1 MEYLISP
8 SPIQISRLKEP
19 LKPRITPID
28 IRLLINPEQVL
39 PISRRQLK
47 PLRIT
52 SLVQTTGDLRN
63 RKVIIRIFD
72 RARDTARQ
80 RPKSHGVNV
89 LHGDIMQGVPASQ
102 AAAAFRR
109 PVERLFGGVFADCCV
124 AGFPVDAV
132 LELFDVCVCENDV
145 CVGAALCVAFL
156 VSIIRLGQGR
166 GCTLAE

>member
-39 PISRRQLK
+39 PIPRRQLK